1 MPTGVSRPAV
11 IRVCAALIA
20 LLMTAAG
27 CTPLSFPPLTAGPRP
42 IPEPMGGPRNLVADL
57 APIMPD
63 RDVVTVPP
71 GVDGCDP
78 AGARVIRGAFPEGV
92 LFATASDEPATDSTG
107 VLALMAER
115 LRRDAPEAE
124 VTVLGHTDA
133 VGSDTY
139 NIDLSRRRALHV
151 LRALVDQG
159 LDPGRLSAIAIG
171 KRQPIADNGSAVG
184 RARNRRVEFLISGC
198 LAANLGVVRAQAS
211 AADGGDTPVDVVR
224 LDPGS
229 GYGLATV
236 GTVSLRGLGG
246 DRVEPATVA
255 PAPSE
260 PLRVLRPPIGVAR
273 PAPAPHYQPK
283 ALSPEAQPNPLGPAV
298 PF

>member
-1 MPTGVSRPAV
+1 MPTGLSRPAV
-11 IRVCAALIA
+11 IRVGAALIA
-20 LLMTAAG
+20 SLMTAAG
-27 CTPLSFPPLTAGPRP
+27 CTPLSTPPLTAGPGS
-42 IPEPMGGPRNLVADL
+42 ISEPMGGPRSLVADL
-57 APIMPD
+57 APIMPGS
-63 RDVVTVPP
+63 DVVTVPP
-71 GVDGCDP
+71 GVDSCGQ
-78 AGARVIRGAFPEGV
+78 AGARVIRGAFPDAV
-92 LFATASDEPATDSTG
+92 LFATGSDEPAPNSAE
-107 VLALMAER
+107 VLALMADR
-115 LRRDAPEAE
+115 LRRDAPEAAI
-124 VTVLGHTDA
+124 TVLGHTDA
-133 VGSDTY
+133 VGSDAY

-159 LDPGRLSAIAIG
+159 LDPGRLSAVAIG
-171 KRQPIADNGSAVG
+171 KRQPIADNGSAAG

-198 LAANLGVVRAQAS
+198 LAANLGVVRARAS
-211 AADGGDTPVDVVR
+211 AADDGNTSVDVVR
-224 LDPGS
+224 LDPSS

-236 GTVSLRGLGG
+236 GTVSLRGLSG

-260 PLRVLRPPIGVAR
+260 PLRVLRPPVGVAR